1 MHTYGLALTGF
12 EDATTRQLAALL
24 SEPGA
29 EPRHWHLTGEAEADV
44 VMVDADTLGGHMTWL
59 KLVGA
64 GRTAVACSAT
74 PVRPEATGGTLHLCL
89 PATADSLGAVLAH
102 ARVKLQPT
110 TPATP
115 PSTQPAADTPAAAG
129 HVPSAATPKRV
140 CDLLLDDAGAPLRI
154 EAGER
159 SIVIDPQLDRWYGDS
174 ALKPLATL
182 LQSPAHAAMAPDP
195 AALAAARAGTGQ
207 PLARLRWFAA
217 LLADPG
223 ALPLGAHAESRLR
236 LTRWPEIEREF
247 PRHFRIASA
256 LMRHPATVAE
266 IAGQTGVEQADV
278 ADFARAAQVRGML
291 EVLPPAAAP
300 DATQPML
307 AARR

>member
-29 EPRHWHLTGEAEADV
+29 EPRHWRLTGEAEADV

-64 GRTAVACSAT
+64 GRITVACSAT
-74 PVRPEATGGTLHLCL
+74 PVRPEATSGTLHLCL

-102 ARVKLQPT
+102 ARAKLQPAASAIPAQPT
-110 TPATP
+110 TGA
-115 PSTQPAADTPAAAG
+115 PAAAS
-129 HVPSAATPKRV
+129 HVPSAGAPKRV
-140 CDLLLDDAGAPLRI
+140 CDLLLDDAGLPLRI

-159 SIVIDPQLDRWYGDS
+159 SIVIDPQLDRWYGEN
-174 ALKPLATL
+174 ALKPLTAL
-182 LQSPAHAAMAPDP
+182 LHSPAHAAMTPDP
-195 AALAAARAGTGQ
+195 AALTAARAGTGQ

-223 ALPLGAHAESRLR
+223 ALPQGARAESRLR

-256 LMRHPATVAE
+256 LLRHPATVAE
-266 IAGQTGVEQADV
+266 IAEQTGVEPADV

-300 DATQPML
+300 DAAQPML